1 MTNYEFNLTTVAAF
15 LTLIGYSVNDTV
27 VIFDRIR
34 ENMRKSRREPLITVM
49 NRSINETLSRT
60 VLTHVTTF
68 LALIPFL
75 FFGGEAIYGFALAM
89 VFGIVICVYSSIF
102 VASPMQLILGV
113 RREAFAAAPAPA
125 KGRGAAAA
133 RV

>member
-1 MTNYEFNLTTVAAF
+1 M
-15 LTLIGYSVNDTV
+15 
-27 VIFDRIR
+27 
-34 ENMRKSRREPLITVM
+34 
-49 NRSINETLSRT
+49 
-60 VLTHVTTF
+60 LTHVTTF
-68 LALIPFL
+68 LALVPFL